1 MQYIFIRKY
10 TIFIGLSALKVTGY
24 DIKSGIL
31 YARNKR
37 NLIAIPGLMSYPV
50 TLRPDNPVKMEY
62 FLLKIYCISS

>member
-37 NLIAIPGLMSYPV
+37 NLICNSRFDV
-50 TLRPDNPVKMEY
+50 
-62 FLLKIYCISS
+62 ISGNFEA

>member
-1 MQYIFIRKY
+1 MFFIFGTFYEEMQCVFIRKY

-37 NLIAIPGLMSYPV
+37 NLICNSRFDV
-50 TLRPDNPVKMEY
+50 
-62 FLLKIYCISS
+62 ISGNFEA

>member
-37 NLIAIPGLMSYPV
+37 NLIFNSRFDV
-50 TLRPDNPVKMEY
+50 
-62 FLLKIYCISS
+62 ISGNFEAW